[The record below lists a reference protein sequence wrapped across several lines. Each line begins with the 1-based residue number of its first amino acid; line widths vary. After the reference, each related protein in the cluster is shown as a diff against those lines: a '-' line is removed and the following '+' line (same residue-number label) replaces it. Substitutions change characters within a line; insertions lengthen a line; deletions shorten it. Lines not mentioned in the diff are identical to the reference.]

1 VVAHLVVLV
10 GPVGAGK
17 STVAGR
23 LAQLV
28 RQNGMTAADVDMD
41 DVAFMQCGGDDLD
54 EFWRRAAVATAGL
67 IRAWFDAGVDVVIT
81 HGAFFE
87 SDGFEILQRAQSA
100 AVDVHHVLFRVDP
113 EVAVIRVRDDPT
125 RGISRD
131 PTFVRDSNARLR
143 RLSGGFPV
151 MTLDIDT
158 THRAPDEIAA
168 DVLAAF
174 TSPTRRPWTSRPAS
188 SPGV

>member
-1 VVAHLVVLV
+1 MAHLVVLV

-41 DVAFMQCGGDDLD
+41 DVAFMQCGGDDVE

-81 HGAFFE
+81 HGPFFE
-87 SDGFEILQRAQSA
+87 SGGFEILRHAQPVE
-100 AVDVHHVLFRVDP
+100 VDVHHILLRVTA
-113 EVAVIRVRDDPT
+113 EVAITRVQSDPT
-125 RGISRD
+125 RGISKD
-131 PTFVRDSNARLR
+131 PTFVRDSNDRLR
-143 RLSGGFPV
+143 GLSDLLPV
-151 MTLDIDT
+151 MNLELDT
-158 THRAPDEIAA
+158 TQRGPDEIAA
-168 DVLAAF
+168 DVMAAV
-174 TSPTRRPWTSRPAS
+174 TAPTQHA
-188 SPGV
+188 